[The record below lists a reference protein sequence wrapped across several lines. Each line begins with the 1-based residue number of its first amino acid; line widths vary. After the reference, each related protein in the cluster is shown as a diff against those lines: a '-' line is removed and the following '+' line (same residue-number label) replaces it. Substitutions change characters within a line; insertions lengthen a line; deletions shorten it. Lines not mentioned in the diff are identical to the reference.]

1 MKGELSRAAKKN
13 TRGRPR
19 VPRRPGAAGS
29 TSPRWG
35 TAIPTAGRRIPPG
48 SSRAPRALRDKPPR
62 ESGAVEEQEFLPDR
76 AGDLERR
83 RSEED
88 PGHAH
93 QHEDPRGLEPRAHPG
108 PARGSH
114 LLFPAE
120 DALDRQVGAVQSP
133 PQHEVPARA
142 MP

>member
-13 TRGRPR
+13 TRKAPSTKT
-19 VPRRPGAAGS
+19 AGS
-29 TSPRWG
+29 SGSASPRWG
-35 TAIPTAGRRIPPG
+35 TAIPTAGRRIPPAPP
-48 SSRAPRALRDKPPR
+48 RAPRALRDKPPR

-93 QHEDPRGLEPRAHPG
+93 QHEDPGSLEPRARRG

-114 LLFPAE
+114 LPFPAE
-120 DALDRQVGAVQSP
+120 DALDRQVGSVESS

-142 MP
+142 VPE